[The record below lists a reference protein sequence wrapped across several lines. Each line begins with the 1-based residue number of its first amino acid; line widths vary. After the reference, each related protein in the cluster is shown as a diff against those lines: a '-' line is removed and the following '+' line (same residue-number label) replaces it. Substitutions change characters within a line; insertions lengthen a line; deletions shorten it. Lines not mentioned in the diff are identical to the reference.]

1 MKKQF
6 PATNSAALD
15 KTKTKSLLGI
25 VLLLSWL
32 IAAISPVYSQEIS
45 TDRLFLKSGKVIEC
59 DEAWI
64 ASEDIVRC
72 KKASGTILY
81 SIDEVDLEKSFGA
94 GFRVPLTEK
103 LGKEGGRVEKKPPR
117 TFAKAGFPRE
127 PQIRIGPVFSAFN
140 YEEPGLMELDGTL
153 YGVIGSY
160 TQWSENGL
168 GVTLSLSYAF
178 GSDTE
183 YTGSTWGGTPVTAKA
198 DDYIVEFRGLLAGRN
213 LFAGIGYR
221 YWNNEVKAP
230 GGYEREILYWY
241 VPVGIEASAPL
252 SERWIGRISA
262 EYDFFISG
270 AVTSYLSQAVA
281 GSNDPEN
288 EQDSGYGY
296 RFSVEFKRE
305 LPELYALSIEPFFIY
320 WDIDESDWALLTQ
333 YGVPKGYIYE
343 PENET
348 KTYGVVVTL
357 YF

>member
-6 PATNSAALD
+6 SATDSAALD
-15 KTKTKSLLGI
+15 KTKIKSLLGI
-25 VLLLSWL
+25 VLLSIWL
-32 IAAISPVYSQEIS
+32 IAAISPAYCQEVS
-45 TDRLFLKSGKVIEC
+45 THRVFLKSGKVVEC

-64 ASEDIVRC
+64 ASEDIIRC

-81 SIDEVDLEKSFGA
+81 SIDEVDLQKSFGA

-103 LGKEGGRVEKKPPR
+103 PGKEGERAEKKPPR

-127 PQIRIGPVFSAFN
+127 PQIRFGPVFSAFN
-140 YEEPGLMELDGTL
+140 YKEPGLMELDGML
-153 YGVIGSY
+153 YGVKGSY

-168 GVTLSLSYAF
+168 GVTLSLSYDF
-178 GSDTE
+178 GPDTD
-183 YTGSTWGGTPVTAKA
+183 YTGSTWGGTPVTAEA
-198 DDYIVEFRGLLAGRN
+198 DDHILEFRGLVAGWN

-221 YWNNEVKAP
+221 YWHNEVKAS
-230 GGYEREILYWY
+230 GGYEREISYWY
-241 VPVGIEASAPL
+241 VPVGINVSAPL
-252 SERWIGRISA
+252 SERWTGRINA
-262 EYDFFISG
+262 EYDLFISG
-270 AVTSYLSQAVA
+270 TVTSYLSQAVA

-305 LPELYALSIEPFFIY
+305 LEELYALSIEPFFIY

-333 YGVPKGYIYE
+333 YGVPIGYVYE

-348 KTYGVVVTL
+348 KTYGIAVTL